1 MVLAD
6 ACFNITHSSFKENF
20 EDILNESKKLGVEH
34 FFCPA
39 AEKKDFDEVIKF
51 SSTYKE
57 ISCGIG
63 IHPHHANEVDAEL
76 LMKLETLINQEDI
89 TAIGEIGLDYYR
101 DFQQK
106 ITQQESFEEQLKL
119 ASDHKMPV
127 FLHNREAF
135 KDFYSILK
143 KYFSN
148 LPGGIVHCFTGSK
161 SELLSF
167 LDLGLYIGITG
178 WVCDERR
185 GADLN
190 SLLKFIPK
198 DRLIIE
204 TDAPYLIPRN
214 LKSKTKHNINT
225 PMNLPHIAEHIANV
239 RGENV
244 IEMAEYTTENFKN
257 LFTL

>member
-6 ACFNITHSSFKENF
+6 ACFNITHSSFNENC
-20 EDILNESKKLGVEH
+20 EDILSESKRLGVNY

-39 AEKKDFDEVIKF
+39 AEKKDIDEVIKF
-51 SSTYKE
+51 SSTYEE

-63 IHPHHANEVDAEL
+63 IHPHHADEVDSEL
-76 LMKLETLINQEDI
+76 IKKLEALIINEDI
-89 TAIGEIGLDYYR
+89 SAIGEIGLDYYR
-101 DFQQK
+101 DFQHINTQK
-106 ITQQESFEEQLKL
+106 ESFEVQLEL
-119 ASDHKMPV
+119 ASNYKVPV
-127 FLHNREAF
+127 FLHNRNAF

-148 LPGGIVHCFTGSK
+148 LPSGIVHCFTGNK
-161 SELLSF
+161 SELLSL

-190 SLLKFIPK
+190 ALLKYIPK
-198 DRLIIE
+198 DRLVIE

-214 LKSKTKHNINT
+214 LKSKTKNNINT

-239 RGENV
+239 RGESVNE
-244 IEMAEYTTENFKN
+244 IAEYTTENFKK

>member
-20 EDILNESKKLGVEH
+20 EDILNESKKLGVDY

-39 AEKKDFDEVIKF
+39 AEKKDINEVIKF

-76 LMKLETLINQEDI
+76 LIKLKTLINQEDI
-89 TAIGEIGLDYYR
+89 KAIGEIGLDYYR

-106 ITQQESFEEQLKL
+106 ITQQESFEVQLKL

-143 KYFSN
+143 RYFSN

-167 LDLGLYIGITG
+167 LDLGLHIGITG

-185 GADLN
+185 GTELN

-204 TDAPYLIPRN
+204 TDAPYLMPRN
-214 LKSKTKHNINT
+214 LKSKTKHHINT

-239 RGENV
+239 RGESA
-244 IEMAEYTTENFKN
+244 IEMAEYTTENFKK
-257 LFTL
+257 LFAL

>member
-1 MVLAD
+1 
-6 ACFNITHSSFKENF
+6 
-20 EDILNESKKLGVEH
+20 
-34 FFCPA
+34 
-39 AEKKDFDEVIKF
+39 
-51 SSTYKE
+51 
-57 ISCGIG
+57 
-63 IHPHHANEVDAEL
+63 
-76 LMKLETLINQEDI
+76 MKLETLINQEDI

-106 ITQQESFEEQLKL
+106 ITQQESFEVQLKL

-244 IEMAEYTTENFKN
+244 IEIAEYTTENFKN